1 MSVSINGDGSVTG
14 IDQGLNVVG
23 VLTASGGFSGNL
35 TGNVTGNLNSSGVST
50 FTNGPVLI
58 GSGTSTGTASQRLQV
73 TGGAYVSGRIGVG
86 STNPTDSLT
95 VNGTILS
102 IDELRS
108 DNHLNL
114 RKTTLNNIYFADALA
129 FAMTGTGERA
139 RIDSSGNLQL
149 STANTSILNSS
160 GRKILNQ
167 TGGILQVVQTIKTDT
182 FTSSSTSPTAITG
195 LSASI
200 TPSSTSSRILVMY
213 SVNYDSN
220 RGNSGGGFRIYR
232 DGSHITAASGAAA
245 GSRYTVTGD
254 FGSNNDADQSGM
266 HRSFTYIDSPS
277 STSSLTYQI
286 YIVQD
291 STFTT
296 YINRSRADADQGD
309 DPRMSSTITLM
320 EISG

>member
-1 MSVSINGDGSVTG
+1 MSVSISGDGSVTG
-14 IDQGLNVVG
+14 IDQGFNIVG

-35 TGNVTGNLNSSGVST
+35 TGNVTGTVNSSGIITASGFTGNLTGNVNATGLST
-50 FTNGPVLI
+50 F
-58 GSGTSTGTASQRLQV
+58 SGGIV
-73 TGGAYVSGRIGVG
+73 VSVG
-86 STNPTDSLT
+86 STSTPSISPSGDSNT
-95 VNGTILS
+95 GIFFPSADTIAFGEGGVES
-102 IDELRS
+102 ARF
-108 DNHLNL
+108 DN
-114 RKTTLNNIYFADALA
+114 
-129 FAMTGTGERA
+129 
-139 RIDSSGNLQL
+139 SGNLQL

-309 DPRMSSTITLM
+309 DGRYSSTITLM